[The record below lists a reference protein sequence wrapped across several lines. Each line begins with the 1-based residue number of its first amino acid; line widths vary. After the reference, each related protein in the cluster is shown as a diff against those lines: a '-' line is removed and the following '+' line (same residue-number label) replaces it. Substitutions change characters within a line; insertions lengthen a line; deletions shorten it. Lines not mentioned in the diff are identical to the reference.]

1 MRRTPEDD
9 EPHAG
14 GKCARTAA
22 AVKPSAMV
30 CVKLQREVASAASAA
45 TGRREAGLMPG
56 APPRGGGGGG
66 GGGAEGDPGVYG
78 TRRLLEVA
86 PPTRPAPPP
95 PGLRRSPPPDPHPS
109 LIRLRRSSGK
119 EEKGTGLPGNGQER
133 GETEKFTRGYA
144 VSLKP

>member
-9 EPHAG
+9 EPPAG

-95 PGLRRSPPPDPHPS
+95 HPGSADLHRRTRILRSSASAGAQGRRRRGPDCPERAGKGGDGEVYTGLRR
-109 LIRLRRSSGK
+109 
-119 EEKGTGLPGNGQER
+119 
-133 GETEKFTRGYA
+133 
-144 VSLKP
+144 